1 MANSMGKGKDGGHGG
16 KIHPASVKSTT
27 MDHYKKVQSGGN
39 FDERGNPVK
48 TTQVSKGMGGAG
60 CCGEDNA
67 KKIPKYTSNG
77 KSETINSTS
86 SVVSKKVSKKAK

>member
-1 MANSMGKGKDGGHGG
+1 MANSMGKGKDCGHGC
-16 KIHPASVKSTT
+16 KVNPATVKSST

-60 CCGEDNA
+60 DAGQDNA
-67 KKIPKYTSNG
+67 KKIPKYTAND
-77 KSETINSTS
+77 KSQTVNSS
-86 SVVSKKVSKKAK
+86 PVSKKISKKAK